1 MQSDSGLQ
9 DIKKNCHAEMG
20 NANDHAEIAKNAC
33 RKIDS
38 GKKGMD
44 ECEFNLERNWKIKEI
59 KKAVC

>member
-9 DIKKNCHAEMG
+9 DKKNCHAEMG

-38 GKKGMD
+38 GKKGD
-44 ECEFNLERNWKIKEI
+44 G
-59 KKAVC
+59 